1 MYYHRHEIQ
10 HLDISLLVRKV
21 NHLTTRGNTNFSSW
35 LVNLRVNSSALKLC
49 SRWIRRKLSMEIMK
63 AYFFLLNFW
72 LIPGV
77 KLRHS
82 VPSAS
87 KSISLK
93 TKLWSKVHTH
103 CQVSEKTLVL
113 AAAFVSRRD
122 RIRWIM
128 GSGRSDI
135 RSPSCLF
142 CSSIL
147 SLLEPGPKNLKAV
160 LYYIHIS
167 SQKKKI
173 LIIEMRMDM
182 KATSCTISIIARDFQ
197 ELNES
202 ISNSDL
208 QSSQNDKLAHMVN

>member
-93 TKLWSKVHTH
+93 TKLYMEWSPY
-103 CQVSEKTLVL
+103 TLPSL
-113 AAAFVSRRD
+113 GKNTCSGCSFFVKKRQDSVNNGFRQ
-122 RIRWIM
+122 IRYPITF
-128 GSGRSDI
+128 
-135 RSPSCLF
+135 LF
-142 CSSIL
+142 IL
-147 SLLEPGPKNLKAV
+147 
-160 LYYIHIS
+160 
-167 SQKKKI
+167 
-173 LIIEMRMDM
+173 
-182 KATSCTISIIARDFQ
+182 
-197 ELNES
+197 
-202 ISNSDL
+202 
-208 QSSQNDKLAHMVN
+208 

>member
-1 MYYHRHEIQ
+1 
-10 HLDISLLVRKV
+10 
-21 NHLTTRGNTNFSSW
+21 
-35 LVNLRVNSSALKLC
+35 
-49 SRWIRRKLSMEIMK
+49 
-63 AYFFLLNFW
+63 
-72 LIPGV
+72 
-77 KLRHS
+77 
-82 VPSAS
+82 
-87 KSISLK
+87 
-93 TKLWSKVHTH
+93 
-103 CQVSEKTLVL
+103 
-113 AAAFVSRRD
+113 
-122 RIRWIM
+122 M

-167 SQKKKI
+167 SKKKKI

-182 KATSCTISIIARDFQ
+182 KATSCTISIVARDFQ